1 MTSYK
6 ASGRYSIA
14 GLFGFWIGALLGGI
28 LLSAGYV
35 YLLGLVSNLLLR
47 VLVVVG
53 YDVANFG
60 MAHLAGEKNKNSEYT
75 GSAIFIDRIITA
87 SLL

>member
-14 GLFGFWIGALLGGI
+14 GLLGFWIGALLERI

-53 YDVANFG
+53 YDVAISG
-60 MAHLAGEKNKNSEYT
+60 
-75 GSAIFIDRIITA
+75 
-87 SLL
+87 